1 MTERSTVLHRQT
13 KQETAFIQALRAAEN
28 FKPTPYKRPEV
39 KKLSS
44 DAIGTIVSTADR
56 LGAEYSSKLF
66 LLSDTQKKIFTEKY
80 LENVLEESD
89 QAPSLHS
96 HHAEDHH
103 DHSSSTDKKP
113 VISRTWQVATVAGN
127 AVIGAAEIL
136 TGGGSSLSVTT
147 DGIHNAGDA
156 ATYYMQTEN
165 VLNPKLTEEKIARR
179 RKIAHSII
187 AGLSLAA
194 AAKAGYDIQFDDETS
209 HNPAS
214 LLAAGASLTLN
225 AALMATLY
233 RGINRKKRE
242 GTLGPN
248 EKDLT
253 KHLWAIDVPSA
264 AIAVGGAVAQRYG
277 VDDVESVGAVVSGLV
292 GAYAFRPTRDNLDHS
307 DCAKHAHHD
316 HNHGHGHG
324 HGHAHHKETKTSGSG
339 FFRKRRKEKEIE
351 LAPIDPLQSYY
362 NENRRKLSVTISKPI
377 TVYEGS
383 ENNKYF

>member
-1 MTERSTVLHRQT
+1 MIERVAVLHRQT

-39 KKLSS
+39 KKLSA
-44 DAIGTIVSTADR
+44 DTIDTIVTTAEG
-56 LGAEYSSKLF
+56 LGDEYSNKL
-66 LLSDTQKKIFTEKY
+66 LSLSDTQKKIFTENY
-80 LENVLEESD
+80 LKSVAEESD
-89 QAPSLHS
+89 HEPLHHS
-96 HHAEDHH
+96 HHAGHQH
-103 DHSSSTDKKP
+103 DHSTSTDSNP

-136 TGGGSSLSVTT
+136 TGGGSTLSVTT

-194 AAKAGYDIQFDDETS
+194 AAKAGYDIQLDDETT

-214 LLAAGASLTLN
+214 LIAAGASLTLN
-225 AALMATLY
+225 VALMATLY

-307 DCAKHAHHD
+307 DCAKHAHHE
-316 HNHGHGHG
+316 HGHRHGHGHG
-324 HGHAHHKETKTSGSG
+324 HQDLNKKYGSG
-339 FFRKRRKEKEIE
+339 FFRQRRRGREFM
-351 LAPIDPLQSYY
+351 LAPNDPIHANYDG
-362 NENRRKLSVTISKPI
+362 NRKKLSVTISKPI

-383 ENNKYF
+383 ANSKYF